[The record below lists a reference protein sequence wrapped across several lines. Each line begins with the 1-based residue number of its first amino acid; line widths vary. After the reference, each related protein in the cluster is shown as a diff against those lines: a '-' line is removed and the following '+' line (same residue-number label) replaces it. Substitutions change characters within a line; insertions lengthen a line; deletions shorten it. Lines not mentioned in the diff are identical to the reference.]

1 MNWNEACN
9 VLTANLQAQ
18 LSGLKTA
25 AMLWGPPGV
34 GKSDMVLEVA
44 RRLSQTLPYDLPVEE
59 IRLST
64 LSNVDVR
71 GLPYR
76 DGDVVRFSKPFFVR
90 EEPALYFFDE
100 VNTAPPSNQVVA
112 YEIALNHRIGGHKLA
127 PGSVVVMAGNRA
139 TDRGATYS
147 MPVPLRNR
155 MQHIGV
161 EPDVDTTFKY
171 GLEKGWDSSI
181 LAFLKFKPSLLFQPP
196 SGDQEA
202 FPTPRSWS
210 FVNGILPY
218 DDSLPS
224 LAGFIGEG
232 AASEFLAFRRL
243 TTELPDLD
251 ATLDRCLPFKSERL
265 DVMYAYV
272 VGLSQRLLARKASK
286 ALLTSYSKL
295 IAHLAPDHPELVPVA
310 ILALRDTPH
319 NGVAVTVPEFRELFK
334 LVNGTVAV

>member
-1 MNWNEACN
+1 MNWNQALK
-9 VLTANLQAQ
+9 VLKANLEAQAN
-18 LSGLKTA
+18 GLKTA

-34 GKSDMVLEVA
+34 GKSDMVLAAAEL
-44 RRLSQTLPYDLPVEE
+44 LSKPLPVEE

-76 DGDVVRFSKPFFVR
+76 DGDTVKFSKPIFVR
-90 EEPALYFFDE
+90 DEPTLYFFDE

-127 PGSVVVMAGNRA
+127 PGSVVVMAGNRSV
-139 TDRGATYS
+139 DKGATFA

-155 MQHIGV
+155 MQHITV

-171 GLEKGWDSSI
+171 GLERGWDSNL

-196 SGDQEA
+196 AGDQEA
-202 FPTPRSWS
+202 FPTPRSWA
-210 FVNGILPY
+210 FVNAILNY
-218 DDSLPS
+218 DDSLAS
-224 LAGFIGEG
+224 LAGFVGEG

-243 TTELPDLD
+243 AQELPNLD
-251 ATLDRCLPFKSERL
+251 NVLKTGQPFVSEKL

-272 VGLSQRLLARKASK
+272 VGLSQRVLSRKADK
-286 ALLTSYSKL
+286 DTLLTYSKL
-295 IAHLAPDHPELVPVA
+295 LQALGKTHPELVPIA
-310 ILALRDTPH
+310 ILALGNTKH
-319 NGVAVTVPEFRELFK
+319 QQVAITLPEYRELFK
-334 LVNGTVAV
+334 LVNGAMNV

>member
-1 MNWNEACN
+1 MNWNDALK
-9 VLTANLQAQ
+9 VLVANLNAQAD
-18 LSGLKTA
+18 GLKTA

-34 GKSDMVLEVA
+34 GKSDMVLAAAEA
-44 RRLSQTLPYDLPVEE
+44 MKTPLPVEE

-76 DGDVVRFSKPFFVR
+76 DGDVVKFSKPVFVR
-90 EEPALYFFDE
+90 DEPTLYFFDE

-127 PGSVVVMAGNRA
+127 PGSVVVMAGNRSV
-139 TDRGATYS
+139 DKGATFA

-155 MQHIGV
+155 MQHITV

-171 GLEKGWDSSI
+171 GMEKGWDANL
-181 LAFLKFKPSLLFQPP
+181 LAFLKFKPSLLFHPP

-202 FPTPRSWS
+202 FPTPRSWA
-210 FVNGILPY
+210 FVNAILPY
-218 DDSLPS
+218 NDSLSS
-224 LAGFIGEG
+224 LAGFVGEG

-243 TTELPDLD
+243 AQELPN
-251 ATLDRCLPFKSERL
+251 LDRVLQTGKPFVSDKL

-272 VGLSQRLLARKASK
+272 VGLSQRVLSRKPQKETLTTYAKLLLA
-286 ALLTSYSKL
+286 LGET
-295 IAHLAPDHPELVPVA
+295 HPELVPIA
-310 ILALRDTPH
+310 ILALGSTKH
-319 NGVAVTVPEFRELFK
+319 QQVAVGIQEYRELFK
-334 LVNGTVAV
+334 LVNSAMSV